1 MSEEQAKTK
10 EALEQLIKEQRL
22 AVLSTVL
29 PDGESAYASLVA
41 YAPTDDLSALVFVT
55 ARGTS
60 KHGNLNLHPGVCML
74 IDSRLNNE
82 ADFETAVAATAL
94 GVAREATGV
103 ERHELLALFIAR
115 HPSLEAFAG
124 EPNSAVIRVAV
135 NRYIFVSKFQ
145 QVSEFA
151 PKRK

>member
-1 MSEEQAKTK
+1 MREEQAGAR

-29 PDGESAYASLVA
+29 PDGKSAYASLVA
-41 YAPTDDLSALVFVT
+41 YAATEDLDALIFVT

-60 KHGNLNLHPGVCML
+60 KHENLALHPGVCLL

-82 ADFETAVAATAL
+82 SDFESAVAVTAL
-94 GVAREATGV
+94 GVSRETSGA
-103 ERHELLALFIAR
+103 ERDKLLALYSAR

-124 EPNSAVIRVAV
+124 EPNSAVIRVDI
-135 NRYIFVSKFQ
+135 NRYVFVSKFQ
-145 QVSEFA
+145 QVTEFA